1 MNDGCASYLDMRETV
16 YQGRS
21 LKKLG
26 GGGWDVI
33 CMHRDNGQLAK
44 NSIYSMT
51 WWCGGQNGESGLM
64 TNT

>member
-51 WWCGGQNGESGLM
+51 LVVWWTE
-64 TNT
+64 